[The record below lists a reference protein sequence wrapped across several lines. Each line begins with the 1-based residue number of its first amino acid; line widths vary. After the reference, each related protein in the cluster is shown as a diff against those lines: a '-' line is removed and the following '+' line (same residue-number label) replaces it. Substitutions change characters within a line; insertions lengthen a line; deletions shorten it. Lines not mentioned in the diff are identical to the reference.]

1 MPPTLGPLSPLHAIA
16 IAIVIAMPG
25 IVAAVVVY
33 RAMRAQMVARQ
44 RAEAVAAAL
53 GRSNRDLE
61 HFAYAASHD
70 LRAPLRSI
78 ANLTDWLEEDL
89 GERLTEAARGH
100 LQRMR
105 GRLSRLETMVDGLLR
120 YARAGRDLAAVDF
133 ELDRVVEQAVLEL
146 GPVAPATILVAPD
159 LPVLHG
165 DPDAMGEVLRQLLG
179 NALRHGGRR
188 DITVRV
194 DAFRRGGDW
203 WELIVADN
211 GQGIHDSLQERI
223 WAVFETLQPRDRVD
237 GSGIGLAIA
246 RKLVEASGGRV
257 WVDSQ
262 PGEGA
267 AFHVT
272 WPGVGAG

>member
-25 IVAAVVVY
+25 VVAAVVVY
-33 RAMRAQMVARQ
+33 RAMRAQMIARQ
-44 RAEAVAAAL
+44 RAEAVAVAL

-78 ANLTDWLEEDL
+78 SNLTDWLEEDL

-105 GRLSRLETMVDGLLR
+105 GRLRRLETMVDGLLR
-120 YARAGRDLAAVDF
+120 YARAGRDLRPVDF
-133 ELDRVVEQAVLEL
+133 ELDGVVEQAVLEL
-146 GPVAPATILVAPD
+146 GPVAPATVLVGPD

-165 DPDAMGEVLRQLLG
+165 DPDAMREVLRHLLG
-179 NALRHGGRR
+179 NALRHGGRG
-188 DITVRV
+188 DVTIRV
-194 DAFRRGGDW
+194 DAFPRGAG
-203 WELIVADN
+203 WEVIVADN
-211 GQGIHDSLQERI
+211 GRGIHESMQEKI
-223 WAVFETLQPRDRVD
+223 WAVFETLEPRDRVD
-237 GSGIGLAIA
+237 SSGIGLAIA
-246 RKLVEASGGRV
+246 RKLVETSGGRA
-257 WVDSQ
+257 WVDSR

-272 WPGVGAG
+272 WPGAKS